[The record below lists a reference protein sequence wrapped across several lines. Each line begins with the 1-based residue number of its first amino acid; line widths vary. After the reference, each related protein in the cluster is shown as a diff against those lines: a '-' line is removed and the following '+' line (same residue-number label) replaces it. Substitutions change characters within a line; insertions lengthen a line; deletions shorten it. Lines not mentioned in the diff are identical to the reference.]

1 MHAQADIKHATKH
14 ATKHA
19 KSGHAMLMLSA
30 CSPDPQTNKI
40 AETPRAALEQ
50 AKQTSALV
58 DEQAAQ
64 QQKEIDA
71 ATGQ

>member
-1 MHAQADIKHATKH
+1 MHAHANMKNCRTVRPLLLV
-14 ATKHA
+14 
-19 KSGHAMLMLSA
+19 LMLSA

-40 AETPRAALEQ
+40 AETPRAVLDQ

>member
-1 MHAQADIKHATKH
+1 MHAHTNMKNCRAIRPLLLV
-14 ATKHA
+14 
-19 KSGHAMLMLSA
+19 LMLSA
-30 CSPDPQTNKI
+30 CSPDHQTNKI
-40 AETPRAALEQ
+40 AETPRAVLDQ

-58 DEQAAQ
+58 DEQAAE